1 MVIQLSFS
9 CHSVVIQLSF
19 MVIHGHSVVIQLSF
33 SCHSVVIHGH
43 SVVIHGDM
51 VIIREHTIE

>member
-9 CHSVVIQLSF
+9 CHSV
-19 MVIHGHSVVIQLSF
+19 VIHGHSVVIQLSF